1 MRTFLLVWSGQ
12 LVSTIGSYMTFFALT
27 LWAWDATS
35 SATALALVGF
45 FSRLPSI
52 PITLIAGLIVDRC
65 NRKRL
70 MLLGDAIAAFSTL
83 AIGLLYL
90 TDQLQLWH
98 LYGAAMLNG
107 GFGQI
112 QLLAYKASLSSI
124 VPTVQLTR
132 ANSMNSVV
140 HYGSVIVGPALAG
153 ILHPL
158 IGLPGIL
165 IIDLLTFG
173 VAVSTLIACT
183 IPQPEVE
190 KPPEKIT
197 EREPLLTKLTFGFR
211 VVWRQPNLRVLL
223 LITTL
228 FWFFHDLGGAVY
240 RPMILA
246 RSDGSATALASV
258 SSAAGI
264 GGVMGAILLSLHGGP
279 KRKVKGMLA
288 GFIGAGLCKTVL
300 GLGRSP
306 TVWVPAQFCS
316 SLNFPLLGSSENVL
330 WMQSITAEKQGRVF
344 AANSLVLQ
352 GGSAIA
358 ALIAGPLAE
367 GIFEP
372 WLTAQDIIPVLSVLL
387 NSDPG
392 AGIALLYV
400 LTSLCLILVG
410 TVGGSISQLWMIETP
425 TSDFN
430 NPI

>member
-173 VAVSTLIACT
+173 VAVSTLVACT